1 MGYLSWQPGIN
12 FSRRSTRT
20 VSDHSVIQE
29 EKSVVLELLGV
40 EKSYPGNPPVGALR
54 GIDLLVRKG
63 ELLALV
69 GTSGSGKSTMLNVM
83 GALDRPTAGNVF
95 IEGQDLSNLSDR
107 QLSSLRGRRIGF
119 IFQQFHLIAGMSAV
133 ENVSTGLL
141 YQGISRSRR
150 NSDAI
155 ALLHRVGL
163 GDRLGHLPHQ
173 LSGGEQQRVA
183 IARALMGEPAII
195 LADELTGNLD
205 SKTSEEI
212 IELLHQL
219 NGDGS
224 TIVVVTHDGALA
236 RSFPG
241 MVTLLDGLVANDSRA
256 A

>member
-1 MGYLSWQPGIN
+1 
-12 FSRRSTRT
+12 
-20 VSDHSVIQE
+20 VIQE
-29 EKSVVLELLGV
+29 EKTVVLELLGV

-219 NGDGS
+219 NRDGS

>member
-1 MGYLSWQPGIN
+1 M
-12 FSRRSTRT
+12 
-20 VSDHSVIQE
+20 IQE
-29 EKSVVLELLGV
+29 EKTVVLELLGV
-40 EKSYPGNPPVGALR
+40 EKSYPGNPPVRALR

-83 GALDRPTAGNVF
+83 GALDRPTAGNVL

-219 NGDGS
+219 NRDGS

>member
-1 MGYLSWQPGIN
+1 M
-12 FSRRSTRT
+12 
-20 VSDHSVIQE
+20 IQE

-150 NSDAI
+150 NSEAI

>member
-1 MGYLSWQPGIN
+1 
-12 FSRRSTRT
+12 
-20 VSDHSVIQE
+20 VIQE
-29 EKSVVLELLGV
+29 EKTVVLELLGV
-40 EKSYPGNPPVGALR
+40 EKSYPGNPPVRALR
-54 GIDLLVRKG
+54 GIDLLVHKG

-83 GALDRPTAGNVF
+83 GALDQPTAGNVF

-163 GDRLGHLPHQ
+163 GDRLAHLPHQ

-195 LADELTGNLD
+195 LADEITGNLD

-219 NGDGS
+219 NRDGS
-224 TIVVVTHDGALA
+224 TIVFVTHDGAIA

>member
-1 MGYLSWQPGIN
+1 
-12 FSRRSTRT
+12 
-20 VSDHSVIQE
+20 VIQE

>member
-1 MGYLSWQPGIN
+1 M
-12 FSRRSTRT
+12 
-20 VSDHSVIQE
+20 
-29 EKSVVLELLGV
+29 VLELLGV

>member
-1 MGYLSWQPGIN
+1 M
-12 FSRRSTRT
+12 
-20 VSDHSVIQE
+20 IQE
-29 EKSVVLELLGV
+29 EKTVVLELLGV

-83 GALDRPTAGNVF
+83 GALDRPTAGNVL

-107 QLSSLRGRRIGF
+107 QLSSLRGQRIGF

-219 NGDGS
+219 NRDGS

>member
-1 MGYLSWQPGIN
+1 M
-12 FSRRSTRT
+12 
-20 VSDHSVIQE
+20 IQE
-29 EKSVVLELLGV
+29 EKTVVLELLGV

-163 GDRLGHLPHQ
+163 GDRLAHLPHQ

-219 NGDGS
+219 NRDGS
-224 TIVVVTHDGALA
+224 TIVVVTHDGAIA
-236 RSFPG
+236 HSFPG

>member
-1 MGYLSWQPGIN
+1 M
-12 FSRRSTRT
+12 
-20 VSDHSVIQE
+20 IQE
-29 EKSVVLELLGV
+29 EKTVVLELLGV

-219 NGDGS
+219 NRDGS

>member
-1 MGYLSWQPGIN
+1 
-12 FSRRSTRT
+12 
-20 VSDHSVIQE
+20 VIQE

-107 QLSSLRGRRIGF
+107 QLSSLRGRQIGF

-150 NSDAI
+150 HSDAI
-155 ALLHRVGL
+155 ALLRRVGL
-163 GDRLGHLPHQ
+163 GDRLAHLPHQ

-219 NGDGS
+219 NRDGS

-236 RSFPG
+236 QSFPG

>member
-1 MGYLSWQPGIN
+1 M
-12 FSRRSTRT
+12 TR
-20 VSDHSVIQE
+20 E
-29 EKSVVLELLGV
+29 EQAVVLELLGV
-40 EKSYPGNPPVGALR
+40 EKSYPGNPPVRALR
-54 GIDLLVRKG
+54 GIDLLVREG

-83 GALDRPTAGNVF
+83 GALDQPTAGNVF

-141 YQGISRSRR
+141 YQGISRSQRH
-150 NSDAI
+150 SSAI

-163 GDRLGHLPHQ
+163 GDRLTHLPHQ

-195 LADELTGNLD
+195 LADEPTGNLD
-205 SKTSEEI
+205 STTSEEI

-219 NGDGS
+219 NQDGS
-224 TIVVVTHDGALA
+224 TIVVVTHDRAITH
-236 RSFPG
+236 SFPG

>member
-1 MGYLSWQPGIN
+1 
-12 FSRRSTRT
+12 
-20 VSDHSVIQE
+20 
-29 EKSVVLELLGV
+29 VVLELLGV

-107 QLSSLRGRRIGF
+107 RLSSLRGRRIGF

-219 NGDGS
+219 NRDGS

>member
-1 MGYLSWQPGIN
+1 M
-12 FSRRSTRT
+12 
-20 VSDHSVIQE
+20 IQE
-29 EKSVVLELLGV
+29 EKTVVLELLGV

-83 GALDRPTAGNVF
+83 GALDRPTAGNVL

-219 NGDGS
+219 NRDGS
-224 TIVVVTHDGALA
+224 TMVVVTHDGALA

>member
-1 MGYLSWQPGIN
+1 M
-12 FSRRSTRT
+12 
-20 VSDHSVIQE
+20 IQE
-29 EKSVVLELLGV
+29 EKTVVLELLGV
-40 EKSYPGNPPVGALR
+40 EKSYPGNPPVRALR
-54 GIDLLVRKG
+54 GIDLLVHKG

-83 GALDRPTAGNVF
+83 GALDQPTAGNVF

-119 IFQQFHLIAGMSAV
+119 IFQQFHLIAGMSVV

-163 GDRLGHLPHQ
+163 GDRLAHLPHQ

-195 LADELTGNLD
+195 LADEITGNLD

-219 NGDGS
+219 NRDGS
-224 TIVVVTHDGALA
+224 TIVFVTHDGAIA